1 VAIAPTGDIYIAD
14 MGHNRVRVVDADTG
28 IISTVAGDGVARS
41 RGDGGPARAASLAGP
56 TGLALRWSGRR
67 VTVYVTEIHVGNVR
81 VISPAGSIATLGPP
95 GRFSAPSR
103 LAYRRGGWLYV
114 ADSDGAVAVVN
125 VLGRRPLRVDAVVT
139 RGRRGDALTV
149 AQAVE

>member
-1 VAIAPTGDIYIAD
+1 VAIAPTGDIYIVD
-14 MGHNRVRVVDADTG
+14 RGHNRVRVVDADTG

-41 RGDGGPARAASLAGP
+41 HGDGGPARAASLAGP

-67 VTVYVTEIHVGNVR
+67 VTVYVTEIHGGNVR